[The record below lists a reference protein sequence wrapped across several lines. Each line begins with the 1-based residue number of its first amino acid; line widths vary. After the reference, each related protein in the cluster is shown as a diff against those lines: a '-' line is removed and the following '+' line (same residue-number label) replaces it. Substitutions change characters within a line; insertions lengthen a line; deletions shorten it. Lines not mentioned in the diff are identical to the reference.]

1 MKTKLKIPSEP
12 CNHCIFSKPAS
23 LTISCLTFS
32 GRHQRRD
39 GVVGF
44 VHRSPKTRTVYGVEE
59 SALKNT
65 AHGSGSI
72 CAGEN
77 VDHGQSFQM
86 PEGRLST
93 VWRHVPS
100 RSSLLFDS
108 PDSLGQQFV
117 LGCGHESSVDEQMP
131 TENCLLECLLRVDQ
145 SVLGW
150 CGLAHH
156 RLWHNGFLRV
166 FSRRRDGIAKH
177 ERESEGPVDNHS
189 LVDARWHSSNSLVV
203 CGYEEMLLPET

>member
-1 MKTKLKIPSEP
+1 MQSLYFLKT
-12 CNHCIFSKPAS
+12 CFAYNQS
-23 LTISCLTFS
+23 LTLS

-44 VHRSPKTRTVYGVEE
+44 VHRSPKTRTVYRVEE

-65 AHGSGSI
+65 AHGSGRI
-72 CAGEN
+72 CGGEN
-77 VDHGQSFQM
+77 VDHNQSLQM
-86 PEGRLST
+86 PEGRLPS
-93 VWRHVPS
+93 VRRHVPP

-108 PDSLGQQFV
+108 PHSPEQQFV
-117 LGCGHESSVDEQMP
+117 LGCGHESSLDEQMP

-145 SVLGW
+145 SVHGRS
-150 CGLAHH
+150 GMARH

-166 FSRRRDGIAKH
+166 FPRRRDGIAKY

-189 LVDARWHSSNSLVV
+189 LVDARRHSSYCFVV
-203 CGYEEMLLPET
+203 HGYEEMLLPET